1 MKIIQVQLIATISLL
16 LFISTGW
23 CYTAAEKIK
32 IEQFLDQQFKAEVP
46 KPERLWVKSEIKT
59 KVSEILDRPAKK
71 LNYRYWQAQG
81 KTIWLL
87 DELGK
92 ERDITTAVV
101 IKNQQVAEIKVLV
114 YRESRG
120 GEVMVP
126 WFYQQFVGANKQV
139 NWQRGVDS
147 ISGATLSV
155 NALKKQ
161 AELAL
166 YLSQQLMAKQ

>member
-1 MKIIQVQLIATISLL
+1 MT
-16 LFISTGW
+16 TGW
-23 CYTAAEKIK
+23 SYTAAEKESIN
-32 IEQFLDQQFKAEVP
+32 QFLAQQFKQDVP
-46 KPERLWVKSEIKT
+46 KPARLWVKADIK
-59 KVSEILDRPAKK
+59 KGISKILNRPIKQ
-71 LNYRYWQAQG
+71 LSYRYWQQAG

-101 IKNQQVAEIKVLV
+101 IKNHAIAEIKVIV

-120 GEVMVP
+120 GEVQVP
-126 WFYQQFVGANKQV
+126 WFTNQFVGVTSDDQ
-139 NWQRGVDS
+139 WQRNIDS

-155 NALKKQ
+155 NAMKKQ

-166 YLSQQLMAKQ
+166 FLNEQLP

>member
-1 MKIIQVQLIATISLL
+1 MFA
-16 LFISTGW
+16 STGW
-23 CYTAAEKIK
+23 SYSAEEKIK
-32 IEQFLDQQFKAEVP
+32 IEQFLAQQFNQVIP
-46 KPERLWVKSEIKT
+46 KPSRIWVTADIKPAI
-59 KVSEILDRPAKK
+59 SAILNRPSKQ
-71 LNYRYWQAQG
+71 LNYRYWQAQE

-101 IKNQQVAEIKVLV
+101 VKNNQIVAIKVII

-120 GEVMVP
+120 GEVQVP
-126 WFYQQFVGANKQV
+126 WFTDQFVGVDATQ
-139 NWQRGVDS
+139 NWQRTIDS

-155 NALKKQ
+155 NAMKKQ

-166 YLSQQLMAKQ
+166 FLSAQLP

>member
-1 MKIIQVQLIATISLL
+1 MMSSA
-16 LFISTGW
+16 GW
-23 CYTAAEKIK
+23 SYTAEEKTK
-32 IEQFLDQQFKAEVP
+32 IQQYLDQQFKQETP
-46 KPERLWVKSEIKT
+46 KPNRLWVKADLKPAIT
-59 KVSEILDRPAKK
+59 QILSRPSKQ
-71 LNYRYWQAQG
+71 LNYRYWQAEG

-101 IKNQQVAEIKVLV
+101 IQNQQITSVKVII

-120 GEVMVP
+120 GEVQVP
-126 WFYQQFVGANKQV
+126 WFTDQFVGV
-139 NWQRGVDS
+139 SSDDNWQRNIDS

-155 NALKKQ
+155 NAMKKQ

-166 YLSQQLMAKQ
+166 YLNEQLP